1 MFSFF
6 KFMIIYLYKYSFIYK
21 YIYIFV
27 VLKYI
32 SMILSIINHKGGTG
46 KTTSAINIS
55 AYLSALNYKVLLVDL
70 DSQSNSTQG
79 LMSTNDYTMFDAVKS
94 NEIDLNRFFKYNDN
108 LSVFASSNNMVG
120 LDKELGDKM
129 VGRER
134 VFNNLFESIKKNY
147 DFIILDN
154 PPLLS
159 HIALNS
165 LIASDYVL
173 VPLEAEY
180 YSQKGLDNLILFF
193 NDVKSAYKN
202 STEILGVFLT
212 KFVPNTRLSNYFN
225 EEFSENYKDL
235 FLSTK
240 IRKNVKLG
248 EAQLD
253 GLTILDYDSSSNGA
267 IDYKNLTDEILT
279 KIKN

>member
-1 MFSFF
+1 
-6 KFMIIYLYKYSFIYK
+6 MIIYLYKYSFIYK

>member
-1 MFSFF
+1 
-6 KFMIIYLYKYSFIYK
+6 MIYYLYKYSFIYK

-27 VLKYI
+27 VTKI
-32 SMILSIINHKGGTG
+32 NIMIISIINHKGGTG

-79 LMSTNDYTMFDAVKS
+79 LMSTNDYTLFDAVKS
-94 NEIDLNRFFKYNDN
+94 NEIDVNRFFKYNDN
-108 LSVFASSNNMVG
+108 LSVFPSSNNMIG

-129 VGRER
+129 IGRER
-134 VFNNLFESIKKNY
+134 VFDNLFKPIKQSY

-165 LIASDYVL
+165 LITSDFVL

-193 NDVKSAYKN
+193 NDVKNAYKN
-202 STEILGVFLT
+202 DTQILGVFLT

-225 EEFSENYKDL
+225 EEFTENYKDL
-235 FLSTK
+235 FLSSK

-253 GLTILDYDSSSNGA
+253 GLTILDYDNSSNGA

>member
-1 MFSFF
+1 
-6 KFMIIYLYKYSFIYK
+6 MIIYLYKYSFIYK

-165 LIASDYVL
+165 LIASEFVL